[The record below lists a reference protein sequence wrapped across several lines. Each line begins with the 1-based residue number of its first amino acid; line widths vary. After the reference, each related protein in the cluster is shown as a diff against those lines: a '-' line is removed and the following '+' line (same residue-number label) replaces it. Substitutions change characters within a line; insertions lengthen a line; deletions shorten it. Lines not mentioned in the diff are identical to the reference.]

1 MPNPPSIYPS
11 GATSSDLYAYNLD
24 QGAGYTCRP
33 ISDPKCIIEIN
44 TLRCCG
50 VKELSRLGI
59 SFENGV
65 LERDLL
71 TVAFV
76 LQGVCAFAMFTG
88 ATSAASSLGEA
99 KYAVAF
105 KDLIAKEGFGT
116 VVTLPPQINPNSL
129 HILTPYLWALNRDA
143 IKDRMAKEKEA
154 RKEVE
159 TLNDILIQTAVI
171 SASL

>member
-1 MPNPPSIYPS
+1 MPSPPIYPT
-11 GATSSDLYAYNLD
+11 GATSSDLFAYNLD

-33 ISDPKCIIEIN
+33 ISDHKCIIEIN

-50 VKELSRLGI
+50 VKELSRLGL

-88 ATSAASSLGEA
+88 AVASVSREAA

-116 VVTLPPQINPNSL
+116 VIALPPQINPNSL
-129 HILTPYLWALNRDA
+129 HILTPYLWTLDRDA
-143 IKDRMAKEKEA
+143 IKARMAKEKEA